1 MGAVSVDRRGRRSQT
16 DCRRFV
22 TKVWLESLFQLKVG
36 LVFMQLCFRF
46 KANDDTST
54 LSDGIRHRLGFL
66 SGHSCCRS

>member
-36 LVFMQLCFRF
+36 LVFMQLCF
-46 KANDDTST
+46 SQIQ
-54 LSDGIRHRLGFL
+54 S
-66 SGHSCCRS
+66 